1 LGDRLIALVGGY
13 LVGPSFGLICRR
25 FLDDGMSSI
34 KVTCYF
40 FSSAAPRTDGIFF
53 QSRSRRIVSEQN
65 PDHRHCKDQQ
75 QAFIRLPMRLRT
87 AFLTFSVLAMF
98 S

>member
-40 FSSAAPRTDGIFF
+40 FPSAAPRTDGIFLIALAAH
-53 QSRSRRIVSEQN
+53 RVRTI

-75 QAFIRLPMRLRT
+75 YAHYRS
-87 AFLTFSVLAMF
+87 ASDAA
-98 S
+98 

>member
-1 LGDRLIALVGGY
+1 LVGGY

-40 FSSAAPRTDGIFF
+40 FPPAASPHGRDFF
-53 QSRSRRIVSEQN
+53 ESRSRRIMSQI
-65 PDHRHCKDQQ
+65 K
-75 QAFIRLPMRLRT
+75 
-87 AFLTFSVLAMF
+87 SVF
-98 S
+98 H